1 MIESESKESVCR
13 ERFTLRKSAKLRHR
27 TLVQDLFKKG
37 KSVYSGPLRVTF
49 RPLTDSDLTDSFQE
63 NVPDMIAPVQMMITV
78 PKKKRRHAVDRVLM
92 RRRIRE
98 AFRLQY
104 HGLRRCVEAS
114 HDMRTLSVAIVY
126 MQSENCDMSV
136 IHSAMSSILAKIVRK
151 LSSVHDPGPASEN
164 DGVSDNHKT
173 EQTEPLL

>member
-1 MIESESKESVCR
+1 MTGTLQQTDSP

-49 RPLTDSDLTDSFQE
+49 RALSEDELKSSFKVRVPDLTG
-63 NVPDMIAPVQMMITV
+63 PVQFMITV

-98 AFRLQY
+98 AFRLQW
-104 HGLRRCVEAS
+104 HTLKKLIQE
-114 HDMRTLSVAIVY
+114 DPDIRTLSLAIVY
-126 MQSENCDMSV
+126 MHTDNSGMDEITAAV
-136 IHSAMSSILAKIVRK
+136 GSALAKIRK
-151 LSSVHDPGPASEN
+151 RLYPQPKGDT
-164 DGVSDNHKT
+164 DC
-173 EQTEPLL
+173 

>member
-1 MIESESKESVCR
+1 MTETEQQNQTQA

-49 RPLTDSDLTDSFQE
+49 RAISQEELEASFRLCIPDL
-63 NVPDMIAPVQMMITV
+63 MGPVQFMITV

-98 AFRLQY
+98 AFRLQW
-104 HGLRRCVEAS
+104 HPLKKIIQEDPGI
-114 HDMRTLSVAIVY
+114 RTLSLAIVY
-126 MQSENCDMSV
+126 MHNENSDMEC
-136 IHSAMSSILAKIVRK
+136 IASAVGSALSKIRK
-151 LSSVHDPGPASEN
+151 KLYPQPKGD
-164 DGVSDNHKT
+164 DIC
-173 EQTEPLL
+173 